1 MSKVQMQLRLNF
13 DQRMVY
19 DQTNKTVCA
28 GDVVHL
34 QNRPYYI
41 DEVMLH
47 EECVVLVSMDERQL
61 HREVPAWKIK
71 AYVN

>member
-1 MSKVQMQLRLNF
+1 MKVAMQLRLNF

-19 DQTNKTVCA
+19 DQTNKSVCA

-41 DEVMLH
+41 DEVMMN

-61 HREVPAWKIK
+61 HREVPAWKIR
-71 AYVN
+71 AHVN

>member
-1 MSKVQMQLRLNF
+1 MKVAMQLCLNF

-19 DQTNKTVCA
+19 DQTNKSVCA

-41 DEVMLH
+41 DEVMVN

-61 HREVPAWKIK
+61 HREVPAWKIR
-71 AYVN
+71 AHVN

>member
-1 MSKVQMQLRLNF
+1 MKRIQMQLRLNF

-19 DQTNKTVCA
+19 NDTNYTVHA

-41 DEVMLH
+41 DEVLLY
-47 EECVVLVSMDERQL
+47 EESVVLVSMDERHL

-71 AYVN
+71 AHVN

>member
-1 MSKVQMQLRLNF
+1 MKLVYEGTDKPVQ
-13 DQRMVY
+13 
-19 DQTNKTVCA
+19 A

-47 EECVVLVSMDERQL
+47 EQCVVLVSMDERRL
-61 HREVPAWKIK
+61 HREVPAWKIR

>member
-1 MSKVQMQLRLNF
+1 MKVAMQLRLNF

-19 DQTNKTVCA
+19 DQTNKSVCA

-41 DEVMLH
+41 DEVMLQ

-61 HREVPAWKIK
+61 HREVRAWKIR

>member
-1 MSKVQMQLRLNF
+1 MKVAMQLCLNF

-19 DQTNKTVCA
+19 DQTNKSVCA

-41 DEVMLH
+41 DEVMLY

-61 HREVPAWKIK
+61 HREVPAWKIR
-71 AYVN
+71 AHVN

>member
-1 MSKVQMQLRLNF
+1 MKLVYEGTQVPVQI
-13 DQRMVY
+13 
-19 DQTNKTVCA
+19 

-41 DEVMLH
+41 DEVMLQ

-61 HREVPAWKIK
+61 HREVPAWKIR

>member
-1 MSKVQMQLRLNF
+1 MSRVQMQLRLNF

-19 DQTNKTVCA
+19 DQTNKAVQA

-61 HREVPAWKIK
+61 HREVPAWKIR

>member
-1 MSKVQMQLRLNF
+1 MKVAMQLRLNF

-19 DQTNKTVCA
+19 DQTNKSVNA

-41 DEVMLH
+41 DEVLLN

-61 HREVPAWKIK
+61 HREVPAWKIR
-71 AYVN
+71 AHVN

>member
-1 MSKVQMQLRLNF
+1 MKVAMQLRLNF

-19 DQTNKTVCA
+19 DQTNKSVNA

-41 DEVMLH
+41 DEVLLN

-71 AYVN
+71 AHVN

>member
-1 MSKVQMQLRLNF
+1 MKIAMQLCLNF

-19 DQTNKTVCA
+19 DQTNKSVCA

-41 DEVMLH
+41 DEVMLY
-47 EECVVLVSMDERQL
+47 EECVVLVSMDERRL
-61 HREVPAWKIK
+61 HREVPAWKIR

>member
-19 DQTNKTVCA
+19 DQTNYTVKA
-28 GDVVHL
+28 GDTVHIR
-34 QNRPYYI
+34 NRPYYI

-47 EECVVLVSMDERQL
+47 EECVVLVSMDERQV
-61 HREVPAWKIK
+61 HDWVPARDIK
-71 AYVN
+71 AHVN

>member
-19 DQTNKTVCA
+19 DQTNYTVKA

-34 QNRPYYI
+34 RNRPYYI
-41 DEVMLH
+41 DEVMLQ

-61 HREVPAWKIK
+61 HREVPAWKIR

>member
-19 DQTNKTVCA
+19 DKTNYTVKA

-34 QNRPYYI
+34 RNRPYYI
-41 DEVMLH
+41 DEVMLQ
-47 EECVVLVSMDERQL
+47 EECVVLVSMDERQV
-61 HREVPAWKIK
+61 HDWVPARDIK
-71 AYVN
+71 AHVN

>member
-1 MSKVQMQLRLNF
+1 MKVAMQLRLNF

-19 DQTNKTVCA
+19 DQTNKSVCA

-34 QNRPYYI
+34 ENRPYYI
-41 DEVMLH
+41 DEVMMN

-61 HREVPAWKIK
+61 HREVPAWKIR

>member
-1 MSKVQMQLRLNF
+1 MKVAMQLRLNF

-19 DQTNKTVCA
+19 DQTNKPVCA

-41 DEVMLH
+41 DEVILQ

-61 HREVPAWKIK
+61 HREVPAWKIR

>member
-19 DQTNKTVCA
+19 DKTNYTVKA
-28 GDVVHL
+28 GDTVHIR
-34 QNRPYYI
+34 NRPYYI

-47 EECVVLVSMDERQL
+47 EECVVLVSMDERQV
-61 HREVPAWKIK
+61 HDWVPARDIK
-71 AYVN
+71 AHVN

>member
-1 MSKVQMQLRLNF
+1 MKVAMQLRLNF

-19 DQTNKTVCA
+19 DQTNKSVCA

-41 DEVMLH
+41 DEVLLN

-71 AYVN
+71 AHVN

>member
-1 MSKVQMQLRLNF
+1 MSRVQMQLRLNF

-19 DQTNKTVCA
+19 DQTNKSVQV

-47 EECVVLVSMDERQL
+47 EECVVLVTMDERQL
-61 HREVPAWKIK
+61 HREVPAWKIR

>member
-1 MSKVQMQLRLNF
+1 MKVAMQLRLNF

-19 DQTNKTVCA
+19 DQTNKSVNA

-41 DEVMLH
+41 DEVMLQ
-47 EECVVLVSMDERQL
+47 ERRKGLLLILRRMARIVLLPFSIVTT
-61 HREVPAWKIK
+61 
-71 AYVN
+71 

>member
-1 MSKVQMQLRLNF
+1 MKVAMQLRLNF

-19 DQTNKTVCA
+19 DQTNKSVCA

-41 DEVMLH
+41 DEVMLQ
-47 EECVVLVSMDERQL
+47 EECVVLVSMDERRL
-61 HREVPAWKIK
+61 HREVPAWKIR

>member
-1 MSKVQMQLRLNF
+1 MDTVYTQLDLNF
-13 DQRMVY
+13 NQRMVY
-19 DQTNKTVCA
+19 DQTNRAVCA

-41 DEVMLH
+41 DAVMLH

-61 HREVPAWKIK
+61 HREVPAWKIR

>member
-1 MSKVQMQLRLNF
+1 MKVAMQLRLNF

-19 DQTNKTVCA
+19 DQTNKSVCA

-41 DEVMLH
+41 DEVMLY

-61 HREVPAWKIK
+61 HREVPAWKIR
-71 AYVN
+71 AHVN

>member
-1 MSKVQMQLRLNF
+1 MSRVQMQLRLNF
-13 DQRMVY
+13 DKRMVY
-19 DQTNKTVCA
+19 DHTNKAVQA

-47 EECVVLVSMDERQL
+47 EECVVLVSMDERRL
-61 HREVPAWKIK
+61 HREVSAWKIR
-71 AYVN
+71 ARVN

>member
-1 MSKVQMQLRLNF
+1 MKVAMQLCLNF

-19 DQTNKTVCA
+19 DQTNKSVCA

-41 DEVMLH
+41 DEVMLQ
-47 EECVVLVSMDERQL
+47 EECVVLVSMDERRL
-61 HREVPAWKIK
+61 HREVPAWKIR

>member
-1 MSKVQMQLRLNF
+1 MRRIQMQLRLNF

-19 DQTNKTVCA
+19 SQTNKSVDI

-34 QNRPYYI
+34 NNRPYYI
-41 DEVMLH
+41 DEVMIS
-47 EECVVLVSMDERQL
+47 EGCVALVSMDERRL
-61 HREVPAWKIK
+61 YREVPAWKIK

>member
-19 DQTNKTVCA
+19 DKTNYTVKA
-28 GDVVHL
+28 GDTVHL
-34 QNRPYYI
+34 RNRPYYI

-61 HREVPAWKIK
+61 HREVPAWKIR

>member
-1 MSKVQMQLRLNF
+1 MRRIQMQLRLNF

-19 DQTNKTVCA
+19 SQTNKSVNA

-34 QNRPYYI
+34 NNRPYYI
-41 DEVMLH
+41 DEVMIG
-47 EECVVLVSMDERQL
+47 EECVVLVSMDERRL
-61 HREVPAWKIK
+61 HREVPAWKIR

>member
-1 MSKVQMQLRLNF
+1 MKVAMQLRLNF

-19 DQTNKTVCA
+19 DQTNKSVNA

-41 DEVMLH
+41 DEVMLY
-47 EECVVLVSMDERQL
+47 EECVVLVSMDERRL
-61 HREVPAWKIK
+61 RREVPAWKIR

>member
-1 MSKVQMQLRLNF
+1 MKIAMQLRLNF

-19 DQTNKTVCA
+19 DQTNKSVCA

-41 DEVMLH
+41 DEVMLQ
-47 EECVVLVSMDERQL
+47 EECVVLVSMDERRL
-61 HREVPAWKIK
+61 HREVPAWKIR

>member
-1 MSKVQMQLRLNF
+1 MDTVYMQLDLNF
-13 DQRMVY
+13 NQRMVY
-19 DQTNKTVCA
+19 DQTNRAVCA
-28 GDVVHL
+28 GDIVHL

-41 DEVMLH
+41 DTVMLH

-61 HREVPAWKIK
+61 HREVPAWKIR

>member
-1 MSKVQMQLRLNF
+1 MKVAMQLCLNF

-19 DQTNKTVCA
+19 DQTNKSVCA

-41 DEVMLH
+41 DEVMLY

-61 HREVPAWKIK
+61 RREVPAWKIR

>member
-1 MSKVQMQLRLNF
+1 MKVAMQLRLNF

-19 DQTNKTVCA
+19 DQTNKSVCA

-41 DEVMLH
+41 DEVMMN
-47 EECVVLVSMDERQL
+47 EECVVPVSMDERQL
-61 HREVPAWKIK
+61 HREVPAWKIR
-71 AYVN
+71 AHVN